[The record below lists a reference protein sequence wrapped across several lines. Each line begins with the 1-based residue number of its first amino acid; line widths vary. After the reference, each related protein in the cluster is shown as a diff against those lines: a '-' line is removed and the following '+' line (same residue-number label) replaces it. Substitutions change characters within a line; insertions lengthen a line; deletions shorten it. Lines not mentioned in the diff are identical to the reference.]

1 MSSRASLARCY
12 NGIDGRLCVCVVP
25 HLLQVYDVMACAR
38 ARASCRAPW
47 IAVFVVEVYLLEQRC
62 LTSAIQNMVGRFGI
76 CLSFIVAAA
85 SSDLVSPGAI
95 AALYGDVVAHS
106 DYTLKLQPPEENTHE
121 VEASLDA
128 IMKAEDEKRISADR
142 DFAAAKQRLIDS
154 EKQQV
159 HDIVREAF
167 SNMKDIRYPAS
178 PGSFLQSPT
187 GNSLRQ
193 NVKDIAYP
201 TSSESGLGDYE
212 RKTQSPMV
220 WINLHKTD
228 LTSPQANPGGD

>member
-1 MSSRASLARCY
+1 M
-12 NGIDGRLCVCVVP
+12 
-25 HLLQVYDVMACAR
+25 YDVMACVH
-38 ARASCRAPW
+38 ASFRAPL
-47 IAVFVVEVYLLEQRC
+47 IVVFERELFLLEPRY
-62 LTSAIQNMVGRFGI
+62 LTSAIHNMVCRLGI

-85 SSDLVSPGAI
+85 SSDSLSPGAI
-95 AALYGDVVAHS
+95 AGLYGDVVAHS
-106 DYTLKLQPPEENTHE
+106 GYTLKLQPPEENTRD

-128 IMKAEDEKRISADR
+128 IMKAEDEKRISADGE
-142 DFAAAKQRLIDS
+142 FAATKQRLINS
-154 EKQQV
+154 EKQQI

-167 SNMKDIRYPAS
+167 SNVQDIVYPTS

-228 LTSPQANPGGD
+228 LTSPQASPGGD

>member
-1 MSSRASLARCY
+1 MRPC
-12 NGIDGRLCVCVVP
+12 I
-25 HLLQVYDVMACAR
+25 LQPAFTAVVYDVIACV
-38 ARASCRAPW
+38 RASFRAPL
-47 IAVFVVEVYLLEQRC
+47 IVVFEGEVFLLEPTS
-62 LTSAIQNMVGRFGI
+62 LTSAIHNMVCRLGI

-85 SSDLVSPGAI
+85 SSDSVSPGAI
-95 AALYGDVVAHS
+95 AGLYGDVVAHS
-106 DYTLKLQPPEENTHE
+106 DYTLKLQPPEENTHD

-142 DFAAAKQRLIDS
+142 EFAAAKQRLINS
-154 EKQQV
+154 EKQQI

-167 SNMKDIRYPAS
+167 SNVKDIEYPLS
-178 PGSFLQSPT
+178 PGSFLQFPT

-220 WINLHKTD
+220 WINLHKTE
-228 LTSPQANPGGD
+228 LTSPQANPRGD